1 MDDLWYNDLK
11 QPFNTADQA
20 AVTLSTTNKALVPAA
35 NLPTLPANYFDRV
48 GKKLRID
55 LFGKITTA
63 ATPGNGT
70 LALLAGTGADAN
82 GVSVVAS
89 AAQTLIAAQTDVPW
103 QVSFVLHCRSVGI
116 AGTLF
121 CVGWAQFGIV
131 VVAAGTFLIPAS
143 APVVSGAINLTQPLV
158 LSPQFLRSGST
169 VELMTVQDV
178 SFIAL
183 N

>member
-11 QPFNTADQA
+11 QPFNAADIA
-20 AVTLSTTNKALVPAA
+20 TVTLSTTNKALVPAA
-35 NLPTLPANYFDRV
+35 SLPTLPANYFQQV
-48 GKKLRID
+48 GKKVRID

-70 LALLAGTGADAN
+70 IALFAGTGADAN
-82 GVSVVAS
+82 GVSLAAS
-89 AAQTLIAAQTDVPW
+89 AAQTLVAAQTDIAW
-103 QVSFVLHCRSVGI
+103 RASFIVHCRSVGA

-121 CVGWAQFGIV
+121 CVGWAQFGV
-131 VVAAGTFLIPAS
+131 AVVAAGSFLIPAT
-143 APVVSGAINLTQPLV
+143 APVVSAAINLAGPLV

-169 VELMTVQDV
+169 AELMTVSDFSV
-178 SFIAL
+178 IAL